1 MITSINLTLNND
13 HEDFKIQRCLR
24 LDEEA
29 EVYLIKS
36 KNTDKRYILK
46 RIQLDRRVEHN
57 KVNRFTNE
65 CNALKKINNPFI
77 IKYIHNFRSIEPSR
91 SVNVIMEY
99 IEGSNL
105 AIEIRIKRQYSY
117 LQIIEWII
125 YICIGLHEIHS
136 KYIIHRNI
144 KPDNLFLTKDNKIK
158 IGNFGFSKC
167 LSSDQDYGQTDIGD
181 LLYRAPETFEEK
193 YTNKV
198 DMWSLGVVVFELLTF
213 TKPYGDI
220 IINRSNSQYI
230 NQMKPLPNHIPI
242 EFKELISKL
251 LNLNPHIRPS
261 AKEVLQFPFIKERI
275 NILITEGK
283 LDKSLVSNLVKEEF
297 EVGRCVYGPDE
308 EINIP
313 RAIKSSRELKYINNI
328 KAGIDSTALKSVSS
342 KNISAQLNS
351 QRLNSNLINQNQNV
365 QEIEGNSNS
374 YEIYDN
380 DNNKNENAN
389 DNVNLDYVDDNLI
402 ETLSN
407 KSIISCREDF
417 EKFKRDMKKSLEQ
430 KNKSKSEITNSL
442 RQIEQIYSLLNDNNN
457 F

>member
-1 MITSINLTLNND
+1 MITSINLTLNNE
-13 HEDFKIQRCLR
+13 HEEFKKQKCLR
-24 LDEEA
+24 FDEEV

-36 KNTDKRYILK
+36 NNTDKQYILK
-46 RIQLDRRVEHN
+46 RIKLDRRVEHN
-57 KVNRFTNE
+57 QVNRFTNE

-99 IEGSNL
+99 VEGSNL
-105 AIEIRIKRQYSY
+105 AIEIRIQRQYSY

-136 KYIIHRNI
+136 NNIIHRNI

-167 LSSDQDYGQTDIGD
+167 LSSNQDYGQTDIGD
-181 LLYRAPETFEEK
+181 LHYRAPETFEEK

-220 IINRSNSQYI
+220 VINRSNSQYI
-230 NQMKPLPNHIPI
+230 KQMKPLPDCIPI

-251 LNLNPHIRPS
+251 LNMNPHIRPS
-261 AKEVLQFPFIKERI
+261 AKEVLQLPFIKERI

-283 LDKSLVSNLVKEEF
+283 LTKNLVSNLVKEEF
-297 EVGRCVYGPDE
+297 EDGYCIYDPDE

-313 RAIKSSRELKYINNI
+313 RAIKSSRELKYVNNI
-328 KAGIDSTALKSVSS
+328 KAEIDSTGLKSFSS

-351 QRLNSNLINQNQNV
+351 QRLNSNFINQNQNV
-365 QEIEGNSNS
+365 QEIEGNSIG
-374 YEIYDN
+374 YDIYDN
-380 DNNKNENAN
+380 NNNENAN
-389 DNVNLDYVDDNLI
+389 DNINLDYVDDNLI

-417 EKFKRDMKKSLEQ
+417 EKFKRDMTRSLEQ

-442 RQIEQIYSLLNDNNN
+442 RQIEQIYSLLNDNNS